1 MSDYLITDE
10 DIDAV
15 VRYLKI
21 YHPEN
26 ASREYAQQLLEFIKS
41 ALHEIAINNPDEIEA
56 MYQQFEESVAGD
68 DNSNPKN

>member
-1 MSDYLITDE
+1 MSDYVITDE

-26 ASREYAQQLLEFIKS
+26 ATREYARRMLESTKS
-41 ALHEIAINNPDEIEA
+41 ALHQIAINNPNDIEA
-56 MYQQFEESVAGD
+56 LYKQIE
-68 DNSNPKN
+68 NSQ